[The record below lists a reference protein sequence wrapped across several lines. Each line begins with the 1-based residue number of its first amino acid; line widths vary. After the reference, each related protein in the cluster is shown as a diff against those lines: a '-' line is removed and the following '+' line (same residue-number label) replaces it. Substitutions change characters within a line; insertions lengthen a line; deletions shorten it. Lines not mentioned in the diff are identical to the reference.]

1 MLSPQGT
8 SQGLKFLL
16 HKTGITVVVRKTVA
30 TAALGRQP
38 MEAFMDTQGEDLL
51 ETGGSSVSSKVQRSS
66 EHSGCLRVAS
76 LNHRGHGNH
85 FKEKECMRIA
95 VTID

>member
-1 MLSPQGT
+1 MLSPRGT

-38 MEAFMDTQGEDLL
+38 MEAFMDTQGGHPL
-51 ETGGSSVSSKVQRSS
+51 ETGGGSVSSKVQRSS
-66 EHSGCLRVAS
+66 
-76 LNHRGHGNH
+76 
-85 FKEKECMRIA
+85 
-95 VTID
+95 